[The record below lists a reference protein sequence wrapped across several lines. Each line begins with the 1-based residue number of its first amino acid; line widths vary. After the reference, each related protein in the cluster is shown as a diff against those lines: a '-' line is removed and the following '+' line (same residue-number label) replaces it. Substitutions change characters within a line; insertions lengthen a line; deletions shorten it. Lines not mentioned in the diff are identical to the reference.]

1 MAVAPVER
9 FHWLDEIKELA
20 SSKTLNSAVLGPEL
34 PWFKAVKS
42 ILLKPLES
50 GNLNPEKLD
59 SKYKL

>member
-1 MAVAPVER
+1 MALAPVER
-9 FHWLDEIKELA
+9 FHWLEDIKEFE
-20 SSKTLNSAVLGPEL
+20 SSKTLNSAVFGPEL

-50 GNLNPEKLD
+50 GSLNPEKVD